1 MFSFVASARRCFRVS
16 LLAAFSFV
24 PSLLCAQPL
33 TSVLPQFD
41 KDVERI
47 FGAYHVPGAAV
58 AVVQNGKVVYV
69 KTLGVGSTS
78 KGNPVDEHTVFRVA
92 SVSKT
97 FAAVLAG
104 QAAYEGQI
112 NFNAPLSSYLPG
124 FRLKYDAGNQLTV
137 RNVLSHTS
145 GLPHNAND
153 NLLESGLSYS
163 ELLRRTENLGAS
175 CPIGRCF
182 GYQNILYS
190 TIGDV
195 LTRQLGHP
203 YPELLKNRIFGPL
216 GMQDASAS
224 RMSMVNGANVAVPHA
239 SGAKNWSPMAITQP
253 YYNVLPAA
261 GVNASISDMSKYL
274 LAVMGHRPDVIPPAV
289 MQELTK
295 PLIRSPKEGATSKW
309 RQMRIKNPMYGM
321 GWRIFQYNGDHK
333 MIFHAGGLRGV
344 RARLGFLPEKDVGL
358 VMLWNANVSYPEVLM
373 PMLFDRLLD
382 LPAVDYLDGEAGSN
396 DFYAR
401 QGHEGVT
408 RVAASLLNERNVSA
422 THPVATPR
430 TASVAPTHAV
440 RTADGITSLTAQR
453 LSQSGKASPVQSSV
467 KPATKSSWKK
477 PVSKKKAVVSKNK
490 SKAKPVTKAK
500 SSKTSKAATKHK
512 APAKKKSVKT
522 TKPVKKSKAKPVKK
536 KQA

>member
-1 MFSFVASARRCFRVS
+1 MFSFSASARRSFRVS

-104 QAAYEGQI
+104 QAAYEGKI
-112 NFNAPLSSYLPG
+112 NFNAPLNSYLPG

-163 ELLRRTENLGAS
+163 ELLRRTENLGAA

-195 LTRQLGHP
+195 LSRQLGHP

-239 SGAKNWSPMAITQP
+239 SGARNWSPMAITQP

-274 LAVMGHRPDVIPPAV
+274 LAVMGHRPDVIPAAV

-295 PLIRSPKEGATSKW
+295 PLIRSPKEGITSKW
-309 RQMRIKNPMYGM
+309 RQTRIKNPMYGM

-382 LPAVDYLDGEAGSN
+382 LPAVDYLDGDAGSN

-401 QGHEGVT
+401 QGREGVT
-408 RVAASLLNERNVSA
+408 RVAASLLNERNTA
-422 THPVATPR
+422 TATPLATPR
-430 TASVAPTHAV
+430 TVAATPARSV
-440 RTADGITSLTAQR
+440 RSADGITSLTAQR
-453 LSQSGKASPVQSSV
+453 LSQSGKAAPVHSSV
-467 KPATKSSWKK
+467 KPVAKSGWKK
-477 PVSKKKAVVSKNK
+477 PVSKKKAVASKSK
-490 SKAKPVTKAK
+490 TKAKPVAKAK
-500 SSKTSKAATKHK
+500 SSKAGKTAAKQKAV
-512 APAKKKSVKT
+512 PKKKSVKT
-522 TKPVKKSKAKPVKK
+522 SKPVKKSKSKPAKK

>member
-1 MFSFVASARRCFRVS
+1 MFSFAASARRCFRVS
-16 LLAAFSFV
+16 LLAALSLA
-24 PSLLCAQPL
+24 PSLLCAQTL

-112 NFNAPLSSYLPG
+112 NFNAPLSSYVPG
-124 FRLKYDAGNQLTV
+124 FHLKYDAGNQLTV

-153 NLLESGLSYS
+153 NLLESGLSYP
-163 ELLRRTENLGAS
+163 ELLRRTENLGAA

-195 LTRQLGHP
+195 LSRQLGHP
-203 YPELLKNRIFGPL
+203 YPDLLKNRIFGPL
-216 GMQDASAS
+216 GMQDASAG
-224 RMSMVNGANVAVPHA
+224 RWNMVNGSNVAVPHV
-239 SGAKNWSPMAITQP
+239 SGAKNWAPMAITQP

-295 PLIRSPKEGATSKW
+295 PLIRSPKEGITSKW

-344 RARLGFLPEKDVGL
+344 RARLGFLPEKDMGL

-373 PMLFDRLLD
+373 PMLFDRILD

-408 RVAASLLNERNVSA
+408 RVAASLLNERNTSA
-422 THPVATPR
+422 PHSLATPR
-430 TASVAPTHAV
+430 TAAV
-440 RTADGITSLTAQR
+440 VPPHTVRSADGITSLTAQR
-453 LSQSGKASPVQSSV
+453 LSQSGKAAPVHSSV
-467 KPATKSSWKK
+467 KPAAKRSWKQ
-477 PVSKKKAVVSKNK
+477 PVTKKKTVASK
-490 SKAKPVTKAK
+490 SKAKPVAKAK
-500 SSKTSKAATKHK
+500 SSKVRKTATKQS
-512 APAKKKSVKT
+512 ATTKKKSVKT
-522 TKPVKKSKAKPVKK
+522 SKPVKKSKAKTVKK
-536 KQA
+536 KHA